1 MNLLLRLVGMFLI
14 AQLLGIYAGSFIIE
28 DAKTNEVVSYMLIED
43 AGPETIPWFV
53 FAVLFGA
60 GIFLFIARLK
70 IPILFTLLE
79 IAVIS
84 ATSSILFYSF
94 IKPVVG
100 LTIESMAAAIFAGL
114 LLAGA
119 KIIFPNLKNIA
130 AVLASAGAGAVFGFT
145 FGFFAAMLF
154 LLALAIY
161 DYISVYKTKH
171 MVTMANEIVKRNMAF
186 TITAK
191 QKLPSGKESRL
202 DLGTGDIS
210 IPIMAEVSAYSV
222 SPLLSAW
229 ALAGAILGVAIV
241 LFIAWQKK
249 EVIPALP
256 PIAAGILLFTL
267 FALLTGLF

>member
-1 MNLLLRLVGMFLI
+1 MNLLLKLVGMFLI

-28 DAKTNEVVSYMLIED
+28 DAKTNEVVSYMLIDE

-60 GIFLFIARLK
+60 GIFLLIARLK
-70 IPILFTLLE
+70 IPIIFTLLE

-94 IKPVVG
+94 VKPILG
-100 LTIESMAAAIFAGL
+100 LTIESMAAAILLGFA
-114 LLAGA
+114 LAGA
-119 KIIFPNLKNIA
+119 KQVFPNLKNLA
-130 AVLASAGAGAVFGFT
+130 ALLGSAGAGAVFGFT
-145 FGFFAAMLF
+145 FGFVAAMLF
-154 LLALAIY
+154 LLVLAIY

-191 QKLPSGKESRL
+191 EKLPSGKESRL
-202 DLGTGDIS
+202 DLGTGDLS
-210 IPIMAEVSAYSV
+210 LPIMAEVSAYSV
-222 SPLLSAW
+222 SPLLCAW
-229 ALAGAILGVAIV
+229 ALLGALAGVGIV
-241 LFIAWQKK
+241 LFAAWKKK

-256 PIAAGILLFTL
+256 PIVLGILIFTL
-267 FALLTGLF
+267 FALLMGIY